1 MQAAFASL
9 IADLAPRADLSPG
22 TTRLLTKDEEL
33 FAEGEEADCFF
44 KVASGVVRTC
54 RLLSDGRRQVDAFH
68 VEGDF
73 LGLEAGGRYRSTAVA
88 VGPVRVIAFRCRHL
102 PAVAEAALAS
112 VLADLRRAQDH
123 VLLLGRKTAPEKMA
137 TFLLA
142 MAERLA
148 DGDSQLDLPM
158 PRADI
163 ADHLGLTIETVS
175 RTFSQFVR
183 QGLIGLQAGGRSVVL
198 HDRSALRL
206 LDA

>member
-73 LGLEAGGRYRSTAVA
+73 LGLEAGGRYRSTAEA

-175 RTFSQFVR
+175 RTFRQFVR